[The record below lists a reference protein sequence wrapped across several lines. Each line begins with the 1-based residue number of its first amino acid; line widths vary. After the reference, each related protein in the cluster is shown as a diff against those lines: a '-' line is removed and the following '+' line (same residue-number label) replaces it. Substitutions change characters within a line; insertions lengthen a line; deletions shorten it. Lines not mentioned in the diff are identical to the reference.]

1 MQETSLSDVGLDR
14 ENIAAAGRTDHADRK
29 LRIGLFADAPLQPRW
44 VVEAFAKVLASGCA
58 EVVAIAVGEEVLL
71 TQPWSWRAYCRL
83 DSWLFGSRP
92 DPAERVDL
100 RTLVPDAYVLGL
112 PAGDCG
118 REAEIVWRAKL
129 AGFRLDVAFALGD
142 VDDRV
147 LERMAKHGIWRY
159 CFGPDGG
166 SLEPTLA
173 AFREVS
179 GGAPVTASGLRVRR
193 GPREERLVYQSW
205 SRTLPYS
212 VERTR
217 APVLRKSAQFVDRAL
232 RELHRAGPVWLDG
245 CAPAGRARPHR
256 EERLPGRFGLTRDLC
271 RLGGRIARRG
281 LQKLLYVE
289 QWFIGYQFSG
299 SGPWHGDLRGF
310 THLMPPRDRLWADPF
325 PLERGGRHYIFFEE
339 FVFAAGKAN
348 IAMVEVDRSGAASPP
363 VRVLERGYH
372 LSYPFL
378 LEHDGELFMIPESGA
393 NQTVEL
399 YRCVGFPNRWRL
411 EKVLLRDGWFVDA
424 TIHRAADRWWMF
436 ANVGVPLGPVDDE
449 LHLYYADD
457 LLGEWH
463 PHPANPVKSDARS
476 ARPAGRL
483 FELDGALYR
492 PAQIAGPV
500 YGSGV
505 SINRVRKLT
514 PGEYAEQEVERVLPL
529 HPAGLLGIHTLNRA
543 GDLRV
548 LDGFM
553 RRARVGRME
562 AFVRAPDF
570 ARAPGAKRAAP
581 DVSRHGGA

>member
-1 MQETSLSDVGLDR
+1 MQETSLSDAGLDR
-14 ENIAAAGRTDHADRK
+14 EKIAAAGLADHADWK
-29 LRIGLFADAPLQPRW
+29 LRVGLFADAPLQPRW

-58 EVVAIAVGEEVLL
+58 EVVAIAVGEEALL
-71 TQPWSWRAYCRL
+71 TQPWPWRAYCRL

-92 DPAERVDL
+92 DPAERLDL

-129 AGFRLDVAFALGD
+129 AGFRLDVAFALGN

-147 LERMAKHGIWRY
+147 LERMAKHGVWRY
-159 CFGPDGG
+159 CFGTDGG

-212 VERTR
+212 VEGTR

-232 RELHRAGPVWLDG
+232 RELHRAGPAWLDG

-256 EERLPGRFGLTRDLC
+256 EEQLPGRFRLTRDLC
-271 RLGGRIARRG
+271 RLGGRVAGRA
-281 LQKLLYVE
+281 LQRLFSVE
-289 QWFIGYQFSG
+289 QGFIAYKFGGADRWQ
-299 SGPWHGDLRGF
+299 GDLRSYI
-310 THLMPPRDRLWADPF
+310 HLVPPRDRHWADPF
-325 PLERGGRHYIFFEE
+325 PLERGRRHYIFFEE
-339 FVFAAGKAN
+339 LVFAARKAH
-348 IAMVEVDRSGAASPP
+348 IAMIEVNRGGAVSPP
-363 VRVLERGYH
+363 VRVLERGYP

-378 LEHDGELFMIPESGA
+378 LEHEGELFMIPESGA
-393 NQTVEL
+393 NRTVEL

-411 EKVLLRDGWFVDA
+411 EKVLLRDACFVDA
-424 TIHRAADRWWMF
+424 TVHRVGDRWWMF
-436 ANVGVPLGPVDDE
+436 ANVGVEPGAADDE

-457 LLGEWH
+457 LLGDWR
-463 PHPANPVKSDARS
+463 PHAANPVKSDARC

-483 FELDGALYR
+483 FQRDGALYR
-492 PAQIAGPV
+492 PAQMAAPLHGA
-500 YGSGV
+500 GV
-505 SINRVRKLT
+505 SINRVRRLS
-514 PGEYAEQEVERVLPL
+514 PQAYGEDEVERVLPTY
-529 HPAGLLGIHTLNRA
+529 PAGLLGIHTLNRV

-548 LDGFM
+548 LDGCM
-553 RRARVGRME
+553 RRARVGKNE
-562 AFVRAPDF
+562 PLVRAPTVT
-570 ARAPGAKRAAP
+570 AGA
-581 DVSRHGGA
+581 